1 MPSVPGLVLEDE
13 LARALDGPNKHLQ
26 ATALRTRAVI
36 SLRAGEP
43 SDNVLMGLQQSL
55 CLFEEV
61 GNPLETA
68 RTKLHI
74 AVCFEQ
80 QGLVT
85 RAAAVRQEALHTLAF
100 FEQRKGR
107 VFFLRSYAPPC
118 AITERSFLR
127 RLSRNRPR
135 PSPTRIARKP
145 CTTVALLCGR

>member
-1 MPSVPGLVLEDE
+1 MFDMLLAFQEQGLPSVPGLVLEDE

-43 SDNVLMGLQQSL
+43 ADNVLMGLQQSL

-61 GNPLETA
+61 GNPLEAA

-80 QGLVT
+80 QGLAT
-85 RAAAVRQEALHTLAF
+85 RAEAVRQEALHTLAF
-100 FEQRKGR
+100 FEQPGSGGY
-107 VFFLRSYAPPC
+107 FFSGVTHRPAP
-118 AITERSFLR
+118 
-127 RLSRNRPR
+127 
-135 PSPTRIARKP
+135 
-145 CTTVALLCGR
+145 